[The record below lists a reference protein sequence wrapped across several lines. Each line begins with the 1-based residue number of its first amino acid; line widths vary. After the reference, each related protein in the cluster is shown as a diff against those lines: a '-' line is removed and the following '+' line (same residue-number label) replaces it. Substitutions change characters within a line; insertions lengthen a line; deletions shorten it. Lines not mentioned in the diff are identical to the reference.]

1 MGGRVA
7 SKRHKGKKNP
17 LHLTAG
23 QPHRIVLTMPALT
36 LPIGTIKATATTYSR
51 ETMVE
56 QMKGLSGSSFTG
68 YLAITTGDRLFLLFI
83 FQGTPYSAGL
93 AVGEKPTPLTI
104 TNFCAQVATIRD
116 GSATISLHETDPV
129 LLKSLLVFIQE
140 EPAAKGP
147 VNLINLEGMV
157 HQIQTNAADALVILE
172 KDGCCNFFFFLD
184 GSKTAAYWSDG
195 LQGGQGDLSVDEQ
208 MLLYAYQET
217 TTPVN
222 AAIYQPLT
230 TMQSKDSSNIS
241 LEGLVRLFTAVEDTE
256 QTIAPGK
263 LTVQHH
269 DQLRLKVVEGTQE
282 GSELG
287 SSLPCVLGRKD
298 ADIIINDPMVSKR
311 HAAIQI
317 INGKLLL
324 IDLHSTNGTTLNNEP
339 ITQRELKQ
347 GDRITIGQTVL
358 LVSTLNPS

>member
-1 MGGRVA
+1 
-7 SKRHKGKKNP
+7 
-17 LHLTAG
+17 
-23 QPHRIVLTMPALT
+23 MPALT
-36 LPIGTIKATATTYSR
+36 LPIGTIRATATTYSR

-56 QMKGLSGSSFTG
+56 LLKGLSGSAFTG
-68 YLAITTGDRLFLLFI
+68 YLAITSGDRLFLLFI

-116 GSATISLHETDPV
+116 GSGTISLHETDPV
-129 LLKSLLVFIQE
+129 LLKCMLVFIQD

-147 VNLINLEGMV
+147 VNLINLDGMV
-157 HQIQTNAADALVILE
+157 SQIKANEADALVILE
-172 KDGCCNFFFFLD
+172 KDSCCNFFFFLD
-184 GSKTAAYWSDG
+184 GTRTAVYWSDG
-195 LQGGQGDLSVDEQ
+195 PPEGSNGLSVDEQ

-217 TTPVN
+217 TIPVT
-222 AAIYQPLT
+222 ATIYQTLN
-230 TMQSKDSSNIS
+230 TMKSKDSSSIS
-241 LEGLVRLFTAVEDTE
+241 LEGIVRLFTAVEDTE

-263 LTVQHH
+263 LTIQHH
-269 DQLRLKVVEGTQE
+269 DQLRLKVLEGTQA

-287 SSLPCVLGRKD
+287 GSFPCVLGRKD

-317 INGKLLL
+317 INGKLML

-347 GDRITIGQTVL
+347 GDRIGIGQSIL
-358 LVSTLNPS
+358 LVTTLNPS

>member
-1 MGGRVA
+1 M
-7 SKRHKGKKNP
+7 
-17 LHLTAG
+17 TAG
-23 QPHRIVLTMPALT
+23 QPHRIVPDMTALT
-36 LPIGTIKATATTYSR
+36 LPIGTIQATTTTYSR

-56 QMKGLSGSSFTG
+56 QLKGLSGSSFTG
-68 YLAITTGDRLFLLFI
+68 YLAITSNDRLFLLFI
-83 FQGTPYSAGL
+83 FQGAPYSAGL
-93 AVGEKPTPLTI
+93 AVGEKTTPLTI
-104 TNFCAQVATIRD
+104 TNFCAQIATLHD
-116 GSATISLHETDPV
+116 GSGTISLHETDPV
-129 LLKSLLVFIQE
+129 LLKCLLVFIQD

-157 HQIQTNAADALVILE
+157 RQIQANAADALVILE
-172 KDGCCNFFFFLD
+172 KEGCCNFFFFLD

-195 LQGGQGDLSVDEQ
+195 LTQGQDGLSVDEQ

-217 TTPVN
+217 TVPVN
-222 AAIYQPLT
+222 AAIYQTLN

-241 LEGLVRLFTAVEDTE
+241 LEGLVRLFAAVEDTE

-269 DQLRLKVVEGTQE
+269 DQLRLKVLEGTQA

-287 SSLPCVLGRKD
+287 GSLPCVLGRKD

-347 GDRITIGQTVL
+347 GDRIGIGQTVL
-358 LVSTLNPS
+358 LVSSLNLS

>member
-1 MGGRVA
+1 M
-7 SKRHKGKKNP
+7 
-17 LHLTAG
+17 T
-23 QPHRIVLTMPALT
+23 ALT
-36 LPIGTIKATATTYSR
+36 LPIGTIQATATTYSR
-51 ETMVE
+51 ETLVE
-56 QMKGLSGSSFTG
+56 LLKGLSGSSFTG
-68 YLAITTGDRLFLLFI
+68 YLGISNGERLFLLFI

-104 TNFCAQVATIRD
+104 TNFCAQVATLHD
-116 GSATISLHETDPV
+116 GGGTISLHETDPV
-129 LLKSLLVFIQE
+129 LLKCLLVFIQD

-172 KDGCCNFFFFLD
+172 KDSCCNFFFFLD
-184 GSKTAAYWSDG
+184 GTRTAAYWSDG
-195 LQGGQGDLSVDEQ
+195 LQGGQEDLSVDEQ

-217 TTPVN
+217 ATPVS
-222 AAIYQPLT
+222 ATIYQTLN
-230 TMQSKDSSNIS
+230 TMKSKDSSNIS
-241 LEGLVRLFTAVEDTE
+241 LEGIVRLFAAVEDTE

-263 LTVQHH
+263 LTIQHH
-269 DQLRLKVVEGTQE
+269 DQLRLKVLEGTQA

-287 SSLPCVLGRKD
+287 GSFPCVLGRKD

-339 ITQRELKQ
+339 VTQRELKQ
-347 GDRITIGQTVL
+347 GDRIGIGQTVL
-358 LVSTLNPS
+358 LVTAVTP

>member
-1 MGGRVA
+1 M
-7 SKRHKGKKNP
+7 S
-17 LHLTAG
+17 
-23 QPHRIVLTMPALT
+23 ALT
-36 LPIGTIKATATTYSR
+36 LPIGTVKAAATAYSR
-51 ETMVE
+51 ETMVGLL
-56 QMKGLSGSSFTG
+56 KDLSGSAFTG
-68 YLAITTGDRLFLLFI
+68 YLAITTSDRLFLLFI

-104 TNFCAQVATIRD
+104 TNFSAQVATIRD
-116 GSATISLHETDPV
+116 GSGTISLHETDPV
-129 LLKSLLVFIQE
+129 LLKCMLVFIQD

-157 HQIQTNAADALVILE
+157 SQIKENEADALVILE

-184 GSKTAAYWSDG
+184 GTKTAAYWSDG
-195 LQGGQGDLSVDEQ
+195 LPEDPNALSVDEQ
-208 MLLYAYQET
+208 MLLYAYQKT
-217 TTPVN
+217 AIPVT
-222 AAIYQPLT
+222 ATIYQTLD
-230 TMQSKDSSNIS
+230 TMKSTDSSNLT
-241 LEGLVRLFTAVEDTE
+241 LEGLVRLFAAVENTE

-263 LTVQHH
+263 LSVQHH
-269 DQLRLKVVEGTQE
+269 DKLRLKVLEGTQA
-282 GSELG
+282 GAELG
-287 SSLPCVLGRKD
+287 GSLPCVLGRKD

-347 GDRITIGQTVL
+347 GDRIGIGQTLL
-358 LVSTLNPS
+358 LVTTLNP